1 MKDKQIKLVLNESE
15 LKVVDELIRA
25 VEEAT
30 NIRTTRTGLVSSM
43 FKKGVEDFIAIPYP
57 SHRTNRI
64 SVILGTFW
72 AKYDDF
78 LL

>member
-30 NIRTTRTGLVSSM
+30 SIRTTRTGLVSSM
-43 FKKGVEDFIAIPYP
+43 FKKGVEDFLNRVVLPNPNPTIE
-57 SHRTNRI
+57 RTE
-64 SVILGTFW
+64 S
-72 AKYDDF
+72 A
-78 LL
+78 